1 MNPEL
6 NLVGSARVRKCCH
19 LFVCLFVCLSVCLF
33 FVCGFVGLCMCVCV
47 CAYASLCVF
56 VVG

>member
-6 NLVGSARVRKCCH
+6 NLVGSARVRKRCH
-19 LFVCLFVCLSVCLF
+19 LFVCLFVYL
-33 FVCGFVGLCMCVCV
+33 FVCFLFVGLCMCVCV